1 MLSIFK
7 LQRNIGG
14 ESLSPECYHRN
25 CFIFSKCVFF
35 LYEPNWVS
43 MEIDIPIIVFTT
55 NILLSILQELAGIYI
70 IHQLVSVLFQ
80 YSPYSLYNTCVLL
93 WYCFVY
99 LRLILQV
106 SLGDYVLPPDKRMEH
121 LQGIPRC
128 SSAEYTEPY
137 ETSKLVNGMYLCSVP
152 GGILLMIK

>member
-25 CFIFSKCVFF
+25 CFIFSKCVLFCMSLIGLVWKLISLL
-35 LYEPNWVS
+35 LYLQQ
-43 MEIDIPIIVFTT
+43 T
-55 NILLSILQELAGIYI
+55 LLSILQELAGIYI

-93 WYCFVY
+93 FYCFVY